1 MKFNNSSKFSKF
13 SKINKSNPI
22 TNSEKPKIN
31 KYDVLFDLNHLEN
44 LMKQPVYYQVV
55 PEYINKFFFKYGDDI
70 FYDNGET
77 FELLTKINAKNRIP
91 SNYTKDI
98 QIEKNINGKT
108 KIEIKKF
115 SLSQYFDFDIWL
127 KTNDTK
133 LTIDYN
139 KDFKFI
145 ESVYKR
151 GFEVKYNFLNMKKD
165 LPRDYSKDLKFNDE
179 IKDAVKLF
187 FNHIKEIICSN
198 DDDEYDTTIKF
209 LASSCAGWKVRI
221 ALIWN
226 SLEQSGKGSVLNY
239 LKDLLGDRMFKTSSI
254 ENVEKYT
261 KGFEGR
267 TLINLDE
274 LPVSG
279 TSKILQDSLKA
290 LITEPH
296 FDCRAMYNQGYE
308 QKNTFNIIITS
319 NNNSISLTQSNNI
332 RYFVNTISDKYAGNK
347 NTEYFKKLH
356 KNINKEEVKIAIFKE
371 FMNIFETQVKPFN
384 WLGTD
389 VKPTKSGTIKRIDA
403 LPNFIKYIK
412 NNYLL
417 NGDGINE
424 DTKTFILEYQANNP
438 KDRISN
444 TSIGIYLKQLNVD
457 CKKIDNKEFKGRK
470 YIASFE
476 TLKEAYINNNWLLD
490 TEKEDIEEINDGKEE
505 KPKPKNSPLDNGISL
520 EPDYKKLYFELL
532 EKQKETPKQVQKTEE
547 ITEDDVEALEKEL
560 NDVCNDFKP
569 KQQEEKV
576 YLTLPFTSKED
587 VKRNGAIYDSNKK
600 EWYVLKT
607 NPKFKY
613 LTGLF
618 NSKNVIKTRKG
629 LEFVMYN
636 IDTKEFKFIEECR
649 KELVIIDE
657 EEEDEPEPKS
667 EPENNFNEDD
677 INDILGFIENTKK
690 NKKSKKSRK

>member
-1 MKFNNSSKFSKF
+1 MKFNNSSKVSKF
-13 SKINKSNPI
+13 SKINKSKPI
-22 TNSEKPKIN
+22 INSEKPKIN

-77 FELLTKINAKNRIP
+77 FELLTKANAKNRIP

-145 ESVYKR
+145 ESIYKR

-165 LPRDYSKDLKFNDE
+165 LPRDYSKELKYNDE
-179 IKDAVKLF
+179 IKDGVKLF

-332 RYFVNTISDKYAGNK
+332 RYFVNTISDKYSGNK

-356 KNINKEEVKIAIFKE
+356 KTINKEEVKIAIFKE
-371 FMNIFETQVKPFN
+371 FMNIFETQVKPVN

-412 NNYLL
+412 NTYLL

-424 DTKTFILEYQANNP
+424 DTKTFILGYQANNP

-490 TEKEDIEEINDGKEE
+490 TEKEDIEEINDGEEE
-505 KPKPKNSPLDNGISL
+505 KPRPKNSPLDNGISI

-532 EKQKETPKQVQKTEE
+532 EKQKETPKQEQTKNVNNPVVEIKQTQ
-547 ITEDDVEALEKEL
+547 ITENDIEALEKEL
-560 NDVCNDFKP
+560 NDVCNNIKP
-569 KQQEEKV
+569 KKQE
-576 YLTLPFTSKED
+576 
-587 VKRNGAIYDSNKK
+587 
-600 EWYVLKT
+600 
-607 NPKFKY
+607 PKP
-613 LTGLF
+613 
-618 NSKNVIKTRKG
+618 
-629 LEFVMYN
+629 
-636 IDTKEFKFIEECR
+636 
-649 KELVIIDE
+649 
-657 EEEDEPEPKS
+657 EPEP
-667 EPENNFNEDD
+667 EPENKFDDND
-677 INDILGFIENTKK
+677 INDIMDFIENCT
-690 NKKSKKSRK
+690 NTKKSKKSKK

>member
-77 FELLTKINAKNRIP
+77 FELLTKTNAKNRIP

-560 NDVCNDFKP
+560 NDACNNFKP
-569 KQQEEKV
+569 KQQE
-576 YLTLPFTSKED
+576 P
-587 VKRNGAIYDSNKK
+587 
-600 EWYVLKT
+600 
-607 NPKFKY
+607 
-613 LTGLF
+613 
-618 NSKNVIKTRKG
+618 
-629 LEFVMYN
+629 
-636 IDTKEFKFIEECR
+636 
-649 KELVIIDE
+649 
-657 EEEDEPEPKS
+657 
-667 EPENNFNEDD
+667 EPENKFDDND
-677 INDILGFIENTKK
+677 INDILGFIENSKN
-690 NKKSKKSRK
+690 NKKSKKSKK